1 MTHEDWDS
9 VFPDVPQSFHRA
21 VEQAL
26 HECAP
31 PQTER
36 RFSMRRKALFIAAAA
51 VAALCVTAAAAY
63 VFQWNEAMARRFG
76 ADPKQQELL
85 SSAGAVGTP
94 EQSVTENGLT
104 ISALQTLGDQNG
116 VYLLLSVQAPD
127 GTALTD
133 ASGFEMLNV
142 KFEGSDDISWS
153 GGFMSGP
160 SQTASLSETENER
173 YFELRLYNSQQAD
186 WNGKTITLDFANLQA
201 DRGKQD
207 MYTVTEGQWSLSWP
221 LTYTD
226 AMQSISSGETY
237 QVNGHAVT
245 VDSVQLSPLSLAL
258 SLSGDGLEALI
269 ENSDLNEAGSLCT
282 VSLTM
287 EDGTVLDE
295 LYGPGTEGYADG
307 LYGRTTSFDQIVDT
321 DRATALTLTFFWENS
336 DNTITIPLN

>member
-1 MTHEDWDS
+1 MTHEDWDG
-9 VFPDVPQSFHRA
+9 VFPDVPQRFHSA

-26 HECAP
+26 DECATAR
-31 PQTER
+31 TER

-85 SSAGAVGTP
+85 SSAGAVGAP

-116 VYLLLSVQAPD
+116 VYLLLSVKAPD

-142 KFEGSDDISWS
+142 KLEGADHVSWS

-160 SQTASLSETENER
+160 AQTASLSGTDNER

-186 WNGKTITLDFANLQA
+186 WNGQTITLNFANLQA

-207 MYTVTEGQWSLSWP
+207 MYTVTEGQWSLSWS

-226 AMQSISSGETY
+226 AMQSFTPGEAY

-245 VDSVQLSPLSLAL
+245 VDSVRLSPLSLAL
-258 SLSGDGLEALI
+258 SLSGDGLDALI
-269 ENSDLNEAGSLCT
+269 ENSDLDEAGSLCT

-307 LYGRTTSFDQIVDT
+307 LYGRTTSFDQIVDA
-321 DRATALTLTFFWENS
+321 DRATALTLSFFWES
-336 DNTITIPLN
+336 GDNTITIPLN

>member
-1 MTHEDWDS
+1 MTHENWDG
-9 VFPDVPQSFHRA
+9 VFPGAPQDFHRA

-26 HECAP
+26 SECTPAR
-31 PQTER
+31 TER
-36 RFSMRRKALFIAAAA
+36 RFPMKRKALFIAAAA

-63 VFQWNEAMARRFG
+63 VFKWNEAMARRFG

-85 SSAGAVGTP
+85 SSAGAVGAP

-104 ISALQTLGDQNG
+104 VSALQTLGDKNG
-116 VYLLLSVQAPD
+116 VYLLLSVKAPD

-133 ASGFEMLNV
+133 ASGFEMLGVNL
-142 KFEGSDDISWS
+142 EGSDHVSWS

-160 SQTASLSETENER
+160 AQTASLSGAENER
-173 YFELRLYNSQQAD
+173 YFELRLYNTQQAD
-186 WNGKTITLDFANLQA
+186 WNSKTITLDFANLQA
-201 DRGKQD
+201 DRGKLN
-207 MYTVTEGQWSLSWP
+207 MYTVTEGEWALSWP

-226 AMQSISSGETY
+226 AMQSFTFGETY

-295 LYGPGTEGYADG
+295 LYGPGTERYADA
-307 LYGRTTSFDQIVDT
+307 LYGRTTSFDQIVDA
-321 DRATALTLTFFWENS
+321 DRAAALTLTFFWESGN
-336 DNTITIPLN
+336 NTITIPLD

>member
-1 MTHEDWDS
+1 MTHEDWDG
-9 VFPDVPQSFHRA
+9 VFPDAPQNFHQA
-21 VEQAL
+21 VERAL
-26 HECAP
+26 SECAP
-31 PQTER
+31 GRTER
-36 RFSMRRKALFIAAAA
+36 RFQMRRKSLLIVAAA

-76 ADPKQQELL
+76 ADPAQQELL
-85 SSAGAVGTP
+85 SSAGAVGDP

-116 VYLLLSVQAPD
+116 VYLLFSVKVPD
-127 GTALTD
+127 STALSDT
-133 ASGFEMLNV
+133 SGFEMLSV
-142 KFEGSDDISWS
+142 KLEGSDHVSWS

-160 SQTASLSETENER
+160 TETASLSGSDNER

-201 DRGKQD
+201 DRGNQD

-226 AMQSISSGETY
+226 AMQSFTPGETY

-245 VDSVQLSPLSLAL
+245 VNSIQLSPLSLTV
-258 SLSGDGLEALI
+258 SLSGDGLEALVG
-269 ENSDLNEAGSLCT
+269 NSDLNEAGSLCT

-287 EDGTVLDE
+287 EDGTILDE

-307 LYGRTTSFDQIVDT
+307 LYGRTTSFDQIVDA
-321 DRATALTLTFFWENS
+321 DRAAALTLIFFWES
-336 DNTITIPLN
+336 GDNTITIPLN

>member
-1 MTHEDWDS
+1 MTHEDWNS
-9 VFPDVPQSFHRA
+9 VFPDVPQSFHTA

-26 HECAP
+26 GECAP
-31 PQTER
+31 ARTER
-36 RFSMRRKALFIAAAA
+36 RFPMRRKALFIAAAA

-63 VFQWNEAMARRFG
+63 VFQWNDALARRFG

-85 SSAGAVGTP
+85 SSSGAVGAP

-104 ISALQTLGDQNG
+104 ISALQTLGDKNG
-116 VYLLLSVQAPD
+116 VYLLFSVQAPD
-127 GTALTD
+127 GVALTD
-133 ASGFEMLNV
+133 DSGFEMLGVNL
-142 KFEGSDDISWS
+142 EGSTHVSWS

-160 SQTASLSETENER
+160 AQTASLSVADNER
-173 YFELRLYNSQQAD
+173 YFELWLYNSQQID

-207 MYTVTEGQWSLSWP
+207 MYTVTEGQWSLSWS

-226 AMQSISSGETY
+226 AMQSFTPGEAY

-258 SLSGDGLEALI
+258 SLSGDGLDALV

-282 VSLTM
+282 ASLTM

-295 LYGPGTEGYADG
+295 LYGPGTEGYSDG
-307 LYGRTTSFDQIVDT
+307 LYSRTTSFEQVVDT
-321 DRATALTLTFFWENS
+321 DRAVALTLTFFWES
-336 DNTITIPLN
+336 GDNTITIPLN